1 MKYIFLLLFIALT
14 SCTTSRTSQTT
25 AQRSITE
32 VSNTP
37 ITDRASITAYCQGGP
52 FSAIGSGELPKEVVL
67 QYKQKIS
74 FHGPLLYESENF
86 EGFTIKANLG
96 SGWSTATNLI
106 EFQKDRTLFIDFY
119 SIRRGEVS
127 TWGDLE
133 TRLKIGSSW
142 VHCSLFNDQ
151 K

>member
-14 SCTTSRTSQTT
+14 SCATSSTSQTT
-25 AQRSITE
+25 AQRSVAE
-32 VSNTP
+32 DSNTP
-37 ITDRASITAYCQGGP
+37 ITDRANITAYCQGEP
-52 FSAIGSGELPKEVVL
+52 FSTIGSGELPKEVVL
-67 QYKQKIS
+67 QYKKKIS
-74 FHGPLLYESENF
+74 SHGPLLYESENF

-96 SGWSTATNLI
+96 SGWSTATNLLD
-106 EFQKDRTLFIDFY
+106 FQKVRMIFIDFY
-119 SIRRGEVS
+119 SIRKGEVS

-142 VHCSLFNDQ
+142 VHCSLLNYQ